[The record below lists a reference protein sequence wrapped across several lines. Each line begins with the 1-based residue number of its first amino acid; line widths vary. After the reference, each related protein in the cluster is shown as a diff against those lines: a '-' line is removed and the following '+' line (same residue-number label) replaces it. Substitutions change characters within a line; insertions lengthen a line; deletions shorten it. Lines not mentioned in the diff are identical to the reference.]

1 MSAQASFYRLGVAID
16 NVLVAAPGLQFSLTA
31 DHLSF
36 DATLEQGMARYGVGP
51 LFHLWNICRQIHH
64 LRETW
69 AGDVSAFTPPLPRVE
84 QPPAPEETPR
94 PMREA

>member
-51 LFHLWNICRQIHH
+51 VFHLWNVCRQIHW
-64 LRETW
+64 LREEW
-69 AGDVSAFTPPLPRVE
+69 AGNALAFAPPLPRVE
-84 QPPAPEETPR
+84 QPPAPEEAPAA
-94 PMREA
+94 MREA